1 MNDYTT
7 AVKFAM
13 IFFMV
18 LIAIEWLA
26 GKILKK
32 SIYNSMDTISSIS
45 SGMTNNIKSIL
56 KLSVVI
62 ISYQWMYNNLAIFDI
77 GSSWPVYVIG
87 FIGIDFAYYWTH
99 RWNHEYNILWNKHIV
114 HHSSEEYNL
123 ACALRQSI
131 SDVFKIYFFL
141 YLPLAIIGVPPK
153 VISILL
159 PLHLF
164 AQFWYHTRLIGKMG
178 FLEKIIVTPSHHR
191 VHHAINEKYI
201 DKNYAS
207 IFIFWDFMF
216 GTFQEELSEEPPVY
230 GIKKPARTWNPIIIN
245 FMHLIQLF
253 KDAFRTKKWSNKLK
267 IWFMPT
273 GWRPDDIKVEFPLEI
288 IEKPYEY
295 EKYNTN
301 QDPLIKIWSSFQLLF
316 HLAMQF
322 HLIYLMSYM
331 EIDINFSSLSI
342 FEIVSQYQLFLLYG
356 LFFMTSVWSYTSLMD
371 RSKFSLYMEIIK
383 SIIGTFIIVNF
394 SEVLSIY
401 DGVFVSEYIIFFYF
415 IISLLI
421 NSYYQLI
428 VNNKQKGFSLSS

>member
-342 FEIVSQYQLFLLYG
+342 YEIVSQYQLFLLYG

>member
-141 YLPLAIIGVPPK
+141 YIPLALLGVPPE

>member
-13 IFFMV
+13 IFFMM